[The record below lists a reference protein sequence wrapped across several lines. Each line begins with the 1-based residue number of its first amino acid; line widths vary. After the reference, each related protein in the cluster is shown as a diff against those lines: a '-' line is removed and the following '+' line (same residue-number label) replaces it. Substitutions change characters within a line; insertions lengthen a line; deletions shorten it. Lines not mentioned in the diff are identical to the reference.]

1 MMMMMMIG
9 NLLLLLLFFSTP
21 LVAATSAAAPGWLP
35 PNATNTNNLTFAV
48 SGVGTNGFIYD
59 SSSTPTDS
67 EYGVYNYCNMPH
79 VRATEYVVP
88 DQAAYQLEYVEVV
101 QRHHKR
107 SPYQSNTFPAED
119 HEWPGCGDTREFY
132 YGQPVGGF
140 GAAKI
145 YVSRSF
151 VPGLALLCFALLVET
166 EMGS

>member
-1 MMMMMMIG
+1 MMIG
-9 NLLLLLLFFSTP
+9 NLPLPLLFSTP
-21 LVAATSAAAPGWLP
+21 LVAGASAAAAPGWLP
-35 PNATNTNNLTFAV
+35 PYATNTNNLTFAV
-48 SGVGTNGFIYD
+48 SGAGTNGFIYD
-59 SSSTPTDS
+59 SSSTPADS

-132 YGQPVGGF
+132 YGQPVRGF

-151 VPGLALLCFALLVET
+151 VCLFVRSMRQ
-166 EMGS
+166 MGS